1 MTRLP
6 VSICCDNLT
15 DISFL
20 AELAQTESPRHV
32 GLTAIPGMVGQ
43 SAGDTA
49 GIPDLMVKRCYV
61 CFPKACFRRRAARCN
76 HRCGGDWLA
85 DPGCIFIWSV
95 PKLDDLMWRQW
106 ADALR
111 KAYAEGQVFD
121 VLIAMHQRGNGSW
134 NTRSLLHI
142 NE

>member
-1 MTRLP
+1 
-6 VSICCDNLT
+6 
-15 DISFL
+15 
-20 AELAQTESPRHV
+20 
-32 GLTAIPGMVGQ
+32 
-43 SAGDTA
+43 
-49 GIPDLMVKRCYV
+49 
-61 CFPKACFRRRAARCN
+61 
-76 HRCGGDWLA
+76 
-85 DPGCIFIWSV
+85 
-95 PKLDDLMWRQW
+95 MWRQW